1 MRKIEF
7 SLLCGVSTFE
17 TENPGS
23 SIAVPAVRP
32 MLAKKSAHPLR
43 DERVSV

>member
-23 SIAVPAVRP
+23 SIAVPAVGP
-32 MLAKKSAHPLR
+32 MLAKNAPIP
-43 DERVSV
+43 EG